1 MARTLWNTK
10 DGVLEASD
18 MFEAVAYWLY
28 SHCGAVS
35 LDVVVDVKTQENEDQ
50 AALKSE
56 ALVDSY
62 VSSPSKRELEASPW
76 VASGES
82 TPIPSSPGPS
92 PNLSLIHI

>member
-1 MARTLWNTK
+1 MERTLWNTK

-35 LDVVVDVKTQENEDQ
+35 LDVVVDVKTKEDEDQ
-50 AALKSE
+50 AALKSD
-56 ALVDSY
+56 ALAVSY